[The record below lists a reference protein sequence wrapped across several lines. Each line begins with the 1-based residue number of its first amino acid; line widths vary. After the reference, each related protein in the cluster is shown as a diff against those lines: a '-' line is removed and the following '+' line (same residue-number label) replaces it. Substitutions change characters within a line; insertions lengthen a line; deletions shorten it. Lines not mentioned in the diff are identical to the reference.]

1 MSLKS
6 QDTTKT
12 LDSFGTTVTIGED
25 ANDKSRI
32 FIDDDSVDLIVDSG
46 GTDTTQASF
55 GDTTT
60 VGVPGEHVKISSTG
74 LELKD
79 NTDVIGKFVQGGA
92 TLGKTGGTY
101 FCSN

>member
-12 LDSFGTTVTIGED
+12 LASFGTTVTIGED

-32 FIDDDSVDLIVDSG
+32 FIDDDSVDLIVDSS

-55 GDTTT
+55 GATTT
-60 VGVPGEHVKISSTG
+60 VGVPGVQEHVKISSTG

-79 NTDVIGKFVQGGA
+79 NTDVIGKFVQGG
-92 TLGKTGGTY
+92 
-101 FCSN
+101 NN